1 MGARQSTTR
10 QDKDVPTTPPPAPA
24 PPVRRDGLNAPAAAL
39 CGAGLS
45 SLLAYRLTAPRA
57 VTGVS
62 SPGAVAGRALALG
75 TLLSV
80 GTFSFIIGGLAAAY
94 DVRTASEAV
103 TAARRAAPPG
113 LRLTSEPSPADEAAW
128 RRIDADLKRAWEA
141 SDWTAFDD
149 ACRRAFA
156 RLAGD

>member
-1 MGARQSTTR
+1 MGARQSTR
-10 QDKDVPTTPPPAPA
+10 QDKDVAAPPPEPVPA
-24 PPVRRDGLNAPAAAL
+24 ARREGLNAPAAAL

-57 VTGVS
+57 VAGVS

-103 TAARRAAPPG
+103 TAARRAAPP
-113 LRLTSEPSPADEAAW
+113 RVE
-128 RRIDADLKRAWEA
+128 I
-141 SDWTAFDD
+141 
-149 ACRRAFA
+149 
-156 RLAGD
+156 

>member
-1 MGARQSTTR
+1 MGARQSTSR
-10 QDKDVPTTPPPAPA
+10 KDKEVPQPP

-45 SLLAYRLTAPRA
+45 SLLAYRLAAPRA

-103 TAARRAAPPG
+103 TAARRAALP
-113 LRLTSEPSPADEAAW
+113 RVE
-128 RRIDADLKRAWEA
+128 LKFRALLDGVEF
-141 SDWTAFDD
+141 S
-149 ACRRAFA
+149 
-156 RLAGD
+156 G

>member
-10 QDKDVPTTPPPAPA
+10 QDKEVPPPAPA

-45 SLLAYRLTAPRA
+45 SLLAYRLAAPRA
-57 VTGVS
+57 VAGVS

-141 SDWTAFDD
+141 SDWTAFDE

>member
-10 QDKDVPTTPPPAPA
+10 QDKDVAVPPPAPA
-24 PPVRRDGLNAPAAAL
+24 PPLRRDGLNAPAAAL

-45 SLLAYRLTAPRA
+45 SLLAYRLAAPRA

-141 SDWTAFDD
+141 SDWTAFDE